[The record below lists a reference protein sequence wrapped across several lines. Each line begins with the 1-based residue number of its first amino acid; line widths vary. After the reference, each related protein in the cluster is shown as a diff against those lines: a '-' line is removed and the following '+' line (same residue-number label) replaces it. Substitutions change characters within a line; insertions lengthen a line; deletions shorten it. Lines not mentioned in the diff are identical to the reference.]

1 LLDVAKA
8 NQFLSLKWTSKR
20 ALNAKNRIRH
30 PEISGRLS

>member
-20 ALNAKNRIRH
+20 ALNAKNRIR
-30 PEISGRLS
+30 